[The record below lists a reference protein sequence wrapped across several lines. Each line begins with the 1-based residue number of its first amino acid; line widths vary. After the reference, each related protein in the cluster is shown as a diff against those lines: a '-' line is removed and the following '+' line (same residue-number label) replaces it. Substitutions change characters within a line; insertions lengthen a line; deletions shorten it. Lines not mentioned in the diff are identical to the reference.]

1 MEVGT
6 ISSASDR
13 DIRGG
18 QISKLKTKKVFLF
31 TTQKTIICEAQAKKA
46 EKFPKKNGECN
57 KAVQAKKSIR

>member
-18 QISKLKTKKVFLF
+18 QKKRELIN
-31 TTQKTIICEAQAKKA
+31 QKGLLIYNPNTIICEAQAKKL
-46 EKFPKKNGECN
+46 E
-57 KAVQAKKSIR
+57 

>member
-18 QISKLKTKKVFLF
+18 QKKRELINQKVF
-31 TTQKTIICEAQAKKA
+31 
-46 EKFPKKNGECN
+46 
-57 KAVQAKKSIR
+57 